1 LVEESGEIREHTER
15 AMCAVLG
22 FKEEEVRRMKEA
34 RTGGKA

>member
-1 LVEESGEIREHTER
+1 
-15 AMCAVLG
+15 MCAVLG